1 MLSSLIS
8 NSAAFQ
14 EVELTFPNLFGGFTI
29 SYFQGFELFGI
40 KIYWYGVL
48 ITLGVILAYLYANHR
63 AKEFG
68 VGKER
73 MFDVVFVALIC
84 GFLGARI
91 YYCVFTT
98 LDPNSSVKYDFVT
111 TFTMIR
117 DGGLAIYGGV
127 IGAFLGGFVMSK
139 IRKVHFRSM
148 ADLASLGFLIGQT
161 IGRWGNFVNQEAFGA
176 ACGQDWVFGMT
187 SVDIVARDHL
197 AAGTLVHPC
206 FLYESVWCLVGFIG
220 LHFYSKKL
228 RTFDGE
234 IFLLY
239 LAWYGLGRA
248 WIEGLRTDSL
258 MAGQFRISQVVAAI
272 CFVACTVMVIVF
284 KILTEKK
291 KIPMYVTT
299 EAWTEQQAADL
310 EAAEKQ
316 KNKKKEKLQAPSI
329 LADDAANVTLG
340 DENEETEDDTAEDN
354 STDETSD
361 SDDSVDG
368 ASSDENVEVTDSDKN
383 ANDSAHDAS
392 SDETGDT
399 SESEPEDTP
408 DESED
413 K

>member
-1 MLSSLIS
+1 MINTLIS
-8 NSAAFQ
+8 AASAFK

-48 ITLGVILAYLYANHR
+48 ITIGVILAYLYASRR
-63 AKEFG
+63 AESFG
-68 VGKER
+68 IGRER

-91 YYCVFTT
+91 YYCVFQT
-98 LDPNSSVKYDFVT
+98 LDPNSGIDYDFVT
-111 TFTMIR
+111 TFTTIR

-127 IGAFLGGFVMSK
+127 IGGFLGGFIACRV
-139 IRKVHFRSM
+139 RKVNFRAM

-161 IGRWGNFVNQEAFGA
+161 IGRWGNFINQEAFGA
-176 ACGQDWVFGMT
+176 TCEPDWIFGMT

-206 FLYESVWCLVGFIG
+206 FLYESVWCLLGFIG

-234 IFLLY
+234 IMLMY

-258 MAGQFRISQVVAAI
+258 MAGQFKISQVVAAI
-272 CFVACTVMVIVF
+272 CFVVCTVLVIVF

-291 KIPMYVTT
+291 NIPLYVTT
-299 EAWTEQQAADL
+299 DAWKEQQSADL
-310 EAAEKQ
+310 EAA
-316 KNKKKEKLQAPSI
+316 KNPRKKKKEEKLAPSI
-329 LADDAANVTLG
+329 LSADSADVTLNDGSSAEDSADPEEDTTGEESGESAEETAEDSDDAAG
-340 DENEETEDDTAEDN
+340 EADENTETT
-354 STDETSD
+354 
-361 SDDSVDG
+361 
-368 ASSDENVEVTDSDKN
+368 
-383 ANDSAHDAS
+383 
-392 SDETGDT
+392 
-399 SESEPEDTP
+399 
-408 DESED
+408 DESEEQ
-413 K
+413 